1 LEARPLAV
9 GVDARELAGRPT
21 GTGRY
26 LHNLIRHWRDSGD
39 RLFCYFNGP
48 PALDPVLDHPA
59 VRKRPVGDGIA
70 RGIVWQ
76 ERQLPRA
83 ARADGLDVFF
93 APAYSCP
100 LSLDVP
106 RVTTVHDISVF
117 AHPQDFAFVDGL
129 RRRVLVRLS
138 LRASRVVVVVSDFTR
153 REILR
158 LFPGIGAT
166 VVHVRHGADDG
177 GPPLPPRAE
186 ARARLGVAGPLVIT
200 VGTVL
205 NRRCVPE
212 LLRASAKLMR
222 RRPGLVLDVVG
233 ENRTHPHLELE
244 GLADEMGI
252 RPRVRFSGYVE
263 EAPLADRYAA
273 ADAAV
278 FLSEYEGFGLPA
290 LEAAARGV
298 PLVVSRAPALGE
310 VFRDAALLVDPR
322 DETEIA
328 TALERV
334 LTDQALRAR
343 LVEAGRALAARHSW
357 ADTARRTREA
367 LLEAAGR

>member
-1 LEARPLAV
+1 MDARPLAV
-9 GVDARELAGRPT
+9 GIDARELAGRPT

-26 LHNLIRHWRDSGD
+26 LRTLIRHWRESGD

-59 VRKRPVGDGIA
+59 VRKRPVGDGCA

-83 ARADGLDVFF
+83 AREDGLDVFF

-106 RVTTVHDISVF
+106 RVTTVHDVSFF
-117 AHPQDFAFVDGL
+117 AHPQDFAFPDGL
-129 RRRVLVRLS
+129 RRRVLLRLS
-138 LRASRVVVVVSDFTR
+138 LRASRVVTVVSEFTR
-153 REILR
+153 RELLR
-158 LFPGIGAT
+158 LFPGIGAP
-166 VVHVRHGADDG
+166 VVHVPHGADDG
-177 GPPLPPRAE
+177 LPPLPPRAE
-186 ARARLGVAGPLVIT
+186 ARERLGIAGPFVIT
-200 VGTVL
+200 VGTIL
-205 NRRCVPE
+205 NRRCAPE
-212 LLRASAKLMR
+212 LLRAAAKLTK
-222 RRPGLVLDVVG
+222 RRPGLVLDLVG
-233 ENRTHPHLELE
+233 ENRTHPRLDLE
-244 GLADEMGI
+244 GLADEMGL
-252 RPRVRFSGYVE
+252 RPCVRFSGFVE
-263 EAPLADRYAA
+263 DRSLVDRYAA

-328 TALERV
+328 AAVDRL
-334 LTDQALRAR
+334 LTDEALRAR
-343 LVEAGRALAARHSW
+343 LVEAGRTLAARHSW

-367 LLEAAGR
+367 LLQAAGR